1 MFTEAIS
8 VVRRAALHA
17 ALGDP
22 GRLTIVDTLAWGEAS
37 PGELSARLGMTSNLL
52 AHHLRVLEDAG
63 LLTRHRSEGDRRRS
77 YVALARD
84 VLDLLVP
91 TAPALAAE
99 RVVFVCTHN
108 SARSQLAAA
117 MWNDH
122 SPVPA
127 TSAGTHPAPRVHPGA
142 IAVARRR
149 HLALVPAPPR
159 HVHDVLDPADLV
171 VTVCDNAH
179 EELATAITSVP
190 VRRPGLHWSIPDP
203 VSADDPAAFDTVVD
217 ELTDRITRLTPAV
230 HAIPN
235 HAIPDHAIPDHKDQ
249 ERTS

>member
-1 MFTEAIS
+1 

-37 PGELSARLGMTSNLL
+37 PGELAARLGMTSNLL

-77 YVALARD
+77 YVALNRN
-84 VLDLLVP
+84 VLDFLQP
-91 TAPALAAE
+91 SSPALVAQ
-99 RVVFVCTHN
+99 RLVFVCTHN

-122 SPVPA
+122 SMVPA
-127 TSAGTHPAPRVHPGA
+127 TSAGTRPAPRVHPGA
-142 IAVARRR
+142 VAVARRR

-159 HVHDVLDPADLV
+159 HVRDVLDPVDLV
-171 VTVCDNAH
+171 VTVCDSAH
-179 EELATAITSVP
+179 EELATANLAAAGGP
-190 VRRPGLHWSIPDP
+190 VGRSGLHWSIPDP
-203 VSADDPAAFDTVVD
+203 VRADDPAAFDAVVD
-217 ELTDRITRLTPAV
+217 ELADRITRLNPVV
-230 HAIPN
+230 HAIP
-235 HAIPDHAIPDHKDQ
+235 HSKDQ
-249 ERTS
+249 GRSS

>member
-1 MFTEAIS
+1 M
-8 VVRRAALHA
+8 VRRAALHA

-37 PGELSARLGMTSNLL
+37 PGELAARLGMTSNLL

-77 YVALARD
+77 YVALTPRR
-84 VLDLLVP
+84 P
-91 TAPALAAE
+91 RPAAAQLGRPWRRE

-142 IAVARRR
+142 VAVAHRR
-149 HLALVPAPPR
+149 HLSLVPAPPR

-171 VTVCDNAH
+171 VTVCDSAH
-179 EELATAITSVP
+179 EELATANLLPRAGRSGGRGCTGRSP
-190 VRRPGLHWSIPDP
+190 
-203 VSADDPAAFDTVVD
+203 
-217 ELTDRITRLTPAV
+217 TR
-230 HAIPN
+230 
-235 HAIPDHAIPDHKDQ
+235 
-249 ERTS
+249 

>member
-1 MFTEAIS
+1 MSTETS
-8 VVRRAALHA
+8 SDPVVRRAALHA

-37 PGELSARLGMTSNLL
+37 PGELAAQLGMTSNLL

-77 YVALARD
+77 YVALRRAA
-84 VLDLLVP
+84 LDLL
-91 TAPALAAE
+91 TPAGPAVTAE

-127 TSAGTHPAPRVHPGA
+127 TSAGTHPALRVHPGA

-149 HLALVPAPPR
+149 HLSLVPAPPR

-171 VTVCDNAH
+171 VTVCDSAH
-179 EELATAITSVP
+179 EELATANLAAAGGP
-190 VRRPGLHWSIPDP
+190 VGRPGLHWSIPDP
-203 VSADDPAAFDTVVD
+203 VRADDPGAFDTVVD
-217 ELTDRITRLTPAV
+217 ELTDRISRLTPAV
-230 HAIPN
+230 HAIPD
-235 HAIPDHAIPDHKDQ
+235 PKDQ
-249 ERTS
+249 ERSS

>member
-1 MFTEAIS
+1 MPTEVSSGS

-37 PGELSARLGMTSNLL
+37 PGELAARFGMTTNLL
-52 AHHLRVLEDAG
+52 AHHLHVLEDAG
-63 LLTRHRSEGDRRRS
+63 LVTRHRSEGDRRRS
-77 YVALARD
+77 YVALARN
-84 VLDLLVP
+84 VLDLLVSTSP
-91 TAPALAAE
+91 PFVAE

-127 TSAGTHPAPRVHPGA
+127 TSAGTHPALRVHPGA

-149 HLALVPAPPR
+149 HLSLVPTPPR
-159 HVHDVLDPADLV
+159 QVQDVLDPADLV
-171 VTVCDNAH
+171 VTVCDSAH
-179 EELATAITSVP
+179 EELATGSTRGAVAQ
-190 VRRPGLHWSIPDP
+190 RGLHWSIPDP
-203 VSADDPAAFDTVVD
+203 VTANDPAAFDTVVD

-230 HAIPN
+230 HT
-235 HAIPDHAIPDHKDQ
+235 IPDPKDQ
-249 ERTS
+249 ESST

>member
-1 MFTEAIS
+1 M
-8 VVRRAALHA
+8 VRRAALHA

-37 PGELSARLGMTSNLL
+37 PGELAARLGMTSNLL

-77 YVALARD
+77 YVALNRD
-84 VLDLLVP
+84 VLDLLQP
-91 TAPALAAE
+91 SSPALVAE

-142 IAVARRR
+142 VAVAHRR
-149 HLALVPAPPR
+149 HLSLVPAPPR
-159 HVHDVLDPADLV
+159 HVQRRPR
-171 VTVCDNAH
+171 
-179 EELATAITSVP
+179 P
-190 VRRPGLHWSIPDP
+190 RRPGRDRLRQRPRRTRHR
-203 VSADDPAAFDTVVD
+203 
-217 ELTDRITRLTPAV
+217 ELLPRAGRSGGRGCTGRSPTR
-230 HAIPN
+230 
-235 HAIPDHAIPDHKDQ
+235 
-249 ERTS
+249 

>member
-1 MFTEAIS
+1 MSTEAS
-8 VVRRAALHA
+8 SAVRRAALHA

-37 PGELSARLGMTSNLL
+37 PGELGARLGMTSNLL
-52 AHHLRVLEDAG
+52 AHHLRVLEEGG
-63 LLTRHRSEGDRRRS
+63 LVTRHRSEGDRRRS

-91 TAPALAAE
+91 TSPALVAE

-142 IAVARRR
+142 VAVARRR

-171 VTVCDNAH
+171 VTVCDSAH
-179 EELATAITSVP
+179 EELATGSTGVP
-190 VRRPGLHWSIPDP
+190 VGRPGLHWSIPDP
-203 VSADDPAAFDTVVD
+203 VTADDPAAFDTVVD

-230 HAIPN
+230 HAIPD
-235 HAIPDHAIPDHKDQ
+235 PKDQ
-249 ERTS
+249 ERSS

>member
-1 MFTEAIS
+1 MPIEAS
-8 VVRRAALHA
+8 SDAVVRRAALHA

-37 PGELSARLGMTSNLL
+37 PGELAARLGMSSNLL

-77 YVALARD
+77 YVALARN
-84 VLDLLVP
+84 VLDLLIP
-91 TAPALAAE
+91 TAPALTAE

-142 IAVARRR
+142 VAVARRR
-149 HLALVPAPPR
+149 HLTLAPTPPR
-159 HVHDVLDPADLV
+159 HVHDVLDLADLV
-171 VTVCDNAH
+171 VTVCDSAH
-179 EELATAITSVP
+179 EELATTTGTSVFRAG
-190 VRRPGLHWSIPDP
+190 VHWSIPDP
-203 VSADDPAAFDTVVD
+203 VTADDPAAFDPAGFDTVVD

-230 HAIPN
+230 HAVP
-235 HAIPDHAIPDHKDQ
+235 HPKDQ
-249 ERTS
+249 ERSS

>member
-1 MFTEAIS
+1 MSTEASSGS

-37 PGELSARLGMTSNLL
+37 PGELAARLGMNSNLL
-52 AHHLRVLEDAG
+52 AHHLRVLEDAA

-77 YVALARD
+77 YVALACP

-91 TAPALAAE
+91 PSPALAAE

-142 IAVARRR
+142 VAVARRR
-149 HLALVPAPPR
+149 HLSLVTATPR
-159 HVHDVLDPADLV
+159 HVRDVLDPADLV
-171 VTVCDNAH
+171 VTVCDSAH
-179 EELATAITSVP
+179 EELATTAGTSASRVW
-190 VRRPGLHWSIPDP
+190 LHWSIPDP
-203 VSADDPAAFDTVVD
+203 VTADDPAAFDIVVD
-217 ELTDRITRLTPAV
+217 ELADRITRLTPTVRAV
-230 HAIPN
+230 
-235 HAIPDHAIPDHKDQ
+235 PDSKGQ
-249 ERTS
+249 ERSS

>member
-1 MFTEAIS
+1 M
-8 VVRRAALHA
+8 VRRAALHA

-37 PGELSARLGMTSNLL
+37 PGELAARLGMTSNLL

-77 YVALARD
+77 YVALNRS
-84 VLDLLVP
+84 VLDLLQP
-91 TAPALAAE
+91 SSPALVAE

-122 SPVPA
+122 SLVPA

-142 IAVARRR
+142 VAVARRR

-159 HVHDVLDPADLV
+159 HVRDVLDPVDLV
-171 VTVCDNAH
+171 VTVCDSAH
-179 EELATAITSVP
+179 EELAATAGTSVS
-190 VRRPGLHWSIPDP
+190 RAGLHWSIPDP
-203 VSADDPAAFDTVVD
+203 VTADDPAAFDVVVD
-217 ELTDRITRLTPAV
+217 ELADRITRLNPVVRAV
-230 HAIPN
+230 
-235 HAIPDHAIPDHKDQ
+235 PDQKDQ
-249 ERTS
+249 ERSS